1 MEDGH
6 LDAQCTH
13 IEKTGIIQERIQKHE
28 LDGDKENWVEDPGF
42 QSDTNTVQRETEK
55 KDRKTGHTVE
65 MEESGSQHPQRRSRQ
80 EGESGNS

>member
-1 MEDGH
+1 MEVGN
-6 LDAQCTH
+6 LDAQCTQ

-42 QSDTNTVQRETEK
+42 QSDTNTQRETEK
-55 KDRKTGHTVE
+55 RDRKTGHTVVT
-65 MEESGSQHPQRRSRQ
+65 EESRSQHPQRESRQ